1 MVDMIQFH
9 KTGGF
14 TLSELFLTAYD
25 GSILGPIAKVLG
37 WFMDK
42 IYILLAKVG
51 VENIAVTIIVFTFFI
66 YLCMF
71 PLTYKQQKF
80 AVLTRKMQP
89 EMKAIQDKYKGK
101 KDQAS
106 MQAQQN
112 ETTALYDKYGISP
125 TGSCIYML
133 IQMPILFALY
143 RVFYNVPAY
152 ISSVKNIFTELVN
165 GIVATDGFAKTMQ
178 AVFDESGIKTLNPTF
193 TGADSS
199 VISDSIID
207 VLYKLPQSG
216 WDALSSSFSGLTD
229 LINNPH
235 AALDKVNYLFVLNIS
250 ETPVNLIKSAWTSD
264 SKNFGII
271 ICALLIPVVSYLSQ
285 MLNIKLTPTSTEG
298 QSEQMAQQMKT
309 MNLMMPLMSLFI
321 AFSVPVGLGLYW
333 IAGAVVRIIQQY
345 FLNKHFEKIDLE
357 SIIEKN
363 KEKAA
368 AKAEKRGI
376 RQAQI
381 YEAARMS
388 TKNSSMAD
396 KANLVNG
403 ESEALKKADEFRAK
417 ASNGSLASK
426 ANLVKEFNE
435 MNNK

>member
-1 MVDMIQFH
+1 MSD
-9 KTGGF
+9 
-14 TLSELFLTAYD
+14 LFLTAYN

-37 WFMDK
+37 WIMDK
-42 IYILLAKVG
+42 IYVFLATIG
-51 VENIAVTIIVFTFFI
+51 IENIALTIFVFTIFI

-101 KDQAS
+101 KDQQS
-106 MQAQQN
+106 MQKQQE
-112 ETTALYDKYGISP
+112 ETQALYDKYGISP

-152 ISSVKNIFTELVN
+152 ISSVKNVFTELVN
-165 GIVATDGFAKTMQ
+165 GIMATDGFASIMTNIADEAKLR
-178 AVFDESGIKTLNPTF
+178 AVTYDF
-193 TGADSS
+193 TA
-199 VISDSIID
+199 SDSTAVSNYLVD
-207 VLYKLPQSG
+207 VLYKLPASG
-216 WDALSSSFSGLTD
+216 WEAVTENFPALTNSIDAVIAKLEK
-229 LINNPH
+229 I
-235 AALDKVNYLFVLNIS
+235 NYLFVLNIS
-250 ETPVNLIKSAWTSD
+250 DTPLNLIKDGWASD
-264 SKNFGII
+264 SKNFALI
-271 ICALLIPVVSYLSQ
+271 ICALLVPVCSYLSQ
-285 MLNIKLTPTSTEG
+285 MLNIKLTPQTTEG
-298 QSEQMAQQMKT
+298 QSEQMAAQMKT

-321 AFSVPVGLGLYW
+321 AFTVPVGLGLYW
-333 IAGAVVRIIQQY
+333 IAGALVRVVQQY

-363 KEKAA
+363 KDKAA

-388 TKNSSMAD
+388 TKSSMTD
-396 KANLVNG
+396 KANLVKDN
-403 ESEALKKADEFRAK
+403 EDALKAADELRSK
-417 ASNGSLASK
+417 ANSNSLAAK

-435 MNNK
+435 MNNR

>member
-1 MVDMIQFH
+1 M
-9 KTGGF
+9 
-14 TLSELFLTAYD
+14 SELLLTAYN

-42 IYILLAKVG
+42 IYILLSALG
-51 VENIAVTIIVFTFFI
+51 FQSIALTIIVFTFFI
-66 YLCMF
+66 YICMF
-71 PLTYKQQKF
+71 PLTYQQQKF
-80 AVLTRKMQP
+80 AVLQRKMQP

-112 ETTALYDKYGISP
+112 EIQSLYDKYGISQV
-125 TGSCIYML
+125 GSCGFML

-152 ISSVKNIFTELVN
+152 ISSVKNIFTDLVS
-165 GIVATDGFAKTMQ
+165 GIMATDGFANKMQ
-178 AVFDESGIKTLNPTF
+178 DVFENSGVKNLNPTF
-193 TGADSS
+193 SGSDTS

-207 VLYKLPQSG
+207 VLYKLPTSG
-216 WDALSSSFSGLTD
+216 WEAVTASFPDLASSVDTVVAKLEK
-229 LINNPH
+229 I
-235 AALDKVNYLFVLNIS
+235 NYLFMLNIS
-250 ETPVNLIKSAWTSD
+250 DTPLNLIKDGWSASN
-264 SKNFGII
+264 KNFALIV
-271 ICALLIPVVSYLSQ
+271 CALLIPVFSYLSQ
-285 MLNIKLTPTSTEG
+285 LANIKLTPTSTEG

-333 IAGAVVRIIQQY
+333 IAGAVVRVIQQY

-388 TKNSSMAD
+388 TKSSSMAD
-396 KANLVNG
+396 KANLVNS

-417 ASNGSLASK
+417 ANSNSLAAK

>member
-1 MVDMIQFH
+1 MSD
-9 KTGGF
+9 
-14 TLSELFLTAYD
+14 LLLTAYN

-42 IYILLAKVG
+42 IYTLLASVG
-51 VENIAVTIIVFTFFI
+51 IENIAVTIIVFTFFI
-66 YLCMF
+66 YACMF

-106 MQAQQN
+106 MQAQQE
-112 ETTALYDKYGISP
+112 ETQALYDKYGISP
-125 TGSCIYML
+125 TGSCIYMV

-165 GIVATDGFAKTMQ
+165 GIIATDGFAGKMQ
-178 AVFDESGIKTLNPTF
+178 NIFEASGIKTLSPDF
-193 TGADSS
+193 TSADST
-199 VISDSIID
+199 VVSDSVID
-207 VLYKLPQSG
+207 VLYKLSQSG
-216 WDALSSSFSGLTD
+216 WDSVSSSFPALESVVTSTH
-229 LINNPH
+229 N
-235 AALDKVNYLFVLNIS
+235 ALDKVNYLFVLNIS
-250 ETPVNLIKSAWTSD
+250 DTPLNLIKTAWTAD
-264 SKNFGII
+264 SRNFGLI
-271 ICALLIPVVSYLSQ
+271 ICALLVPVISYLTQ

-321 AFSVPVGLGLYW
+321 AFSVPVGLGIYW
-333 IAGAVVRIIQQY
+333 IAGAVVRSIQMV

-368 AKAEKRGI
+368 EKAEKRGI

-381 YEAARMS
+381 YEAARMN
-388 TKNSSMAD
+388 TKSSSMAD

-403 ESEALKKADEFRAK
+403 EEEALKKADEFRAK
-417 ASNGSLASK
+417 ADSNSLAAK

>member
-1 MVDMIQFH
+1 
-9 KTGGF
+9 
-14 TLSELFLTAYD
+14 
-25 GSILGPIAKVLG
+25 
-37 WFMDK
+37 MDK
-42 IYILLAKVG
+42 IYILLASIG
-51 VENIAVTIIVFTFFI
+51 IENIALTIVVFTIFI

-80 AVLTRKMQP
+80 AVLSRKMQP

-106 MQAQQN
+106 MQKQQE
-112 ETTALYDKYGISP
+112 ETQALYDKYGISMA
-125 TGSCIYML
+125 GSCGYML

-152 ISSVKNIFTELVN
+152 ITSVKDIFSDLTS
-165 GIVATDGFAKTMQ
+165 GIMATDGFASTMQ
-178 AVFDESGIKTLNPTF
+178 TIYDNSGLKLQTVPDFTSTDKTAVSNFL
-193 TGADSS
+193 
-199 VISDSIID
+199 VD

-216 WDALSSSFSGLTD
+216 WEAVTEAFPSLTSSIDTVIAKLEQ
-229 LINNPH
+229 
-235 AALDKVNYLFVLNIS
+235 VNYLFILNIS
-250 ETPVNLIKSAWTSD
+250 ETPVNLIKMGWTAS
-264 SKNFGII
+264 SKNMALV
-271 ICALLIPVVSYLSQ
+271 ICALLVPLVSYLTQ
-285 MLNIKLTPTSTEG
+285 MLNIKLTPQSTDG
-298 QSEQMAQQMKT
+298 QSDQMAAQMKT

-321 AFSVPVGLGLYW
+321 AFTVPVGLGLYW

-363 KEKAA
+363 KDKAA

-388 TKNSSMAD
+388 TKSSMSD
-396 KANLVNG
+396 KANLVNNNDDV
-403 ESEALKKADEFRAK
+403 LKNAEEFRSK
-417 ASNGSLASK
+417 ASSNSLAAK

-435 MNNK
+435 KNNK

>member
-1 MVDMIQFH
+1 M
-9 KTGGF
+9 
-14 TLSELFLTAYD
+14 SELLLTAYD

-42 IYILLAKVG
+42 IYILLASIG
-51 VENIAVTIIVFTFFI
+51 VENIALTIIIFTIFI

-106 MQAQQN
+106 MQAQQS
-112 ETTALYDKYGISP
+112 ETQALYDKYGISP
-125 TGSCIYML
+125 TGSCVYML

-152 ISSVKNIFTELVN
+152 ISSVKNVFTELVN
-165 GIVATDGFAKTMQ
+165 GIMATDGFAATMQ
-178 AVFDESGIKTLNPTF
+178 NIYDESGIKNLKPDF
-193 TGADSS
+193 TAADTS
-199 VISDSIID
+199 VVSDSIID
-207 VLYKLPQSG
+207 VLYKLPTAG
-216 WDALSSSFSGLTD
+216 WEAVTTNFPDLASSVDTVVAKLEK
-229 LINNPH
+229 I
-235 AALDKVNYLFVLNIS
+235 NYLFILNIS
-250 ETPVNLIKSAWTSD
+250 DTPLNLIKDGWASET
-264 SKNFGII
+264 KNFGLI
-271 ICALLIPVVSYLSQ
+271 ICALLIPLCSYLSQ
-285 MLNIKLTPTSTEG
+285 MANIKLTPQSTEG

-321 AFSVPVGLGLYW
+321 CFSVPVGLGLYW

-363 KEKAA
+363 KDKAA

-388 TKNSSMAD
+388 TKTNTLAEKASLLNEDAD
-396 KANLVNG
+396 T
-403 ESEALKKADEFRAK
+403 LKKAEEFRAK
-417 ASNGSLASK
+417 ANSGSLASK